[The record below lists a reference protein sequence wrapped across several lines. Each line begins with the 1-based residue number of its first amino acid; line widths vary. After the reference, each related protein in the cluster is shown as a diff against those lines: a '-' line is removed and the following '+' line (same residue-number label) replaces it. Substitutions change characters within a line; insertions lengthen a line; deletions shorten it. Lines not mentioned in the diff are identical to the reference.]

1 MARCGFLIL
10 LFLALVE
17 QASGTNFVR
26 ISSGTCS
33 KLDTAQSKFHRV
45 TRADD
50 CKASKDSSCVLPQI
64 IVSNTNSPFGCFCSG
79 GKLYNNVDLSAT
91 KACNFAQKCICK
103 ETFKKEAGTV
113 KLASCSMKFA
123 NGTQIRSTVED
134 TYLDCPCCKKDGTC
148 GQNNRDCWLDA
159 DGWLGWVIASPFY
172 LLIFVC
178 MPCYKCCIPKSTKYM
193 ENLGLG
199 GHRTF
204 GNPNSWRA
212 MALWNGRF
220 YSGVKR
226 IKVGWPKGKLAARF
240 LDGEDKVVFSCGD
253 DVGSNAE
260 EWALQMDE
268 YIESITQNHN
278 KLEFETNKH
287 ATKVFECETKDV
299 SETFGRETSPTVFKA
314 APSNMIV
321 GLTLAAPPVNF
332 DKAGSESVE
341 NGGEEGH
348 LERSI
353 QSIVGVPVT
362 PVYSTKEKDTRG
374 GILKKKRKVVRTLAM
389 ESMVVLIDVIS
400 LLLVWVAFSPDRA
413 GWVSFHPEVIV
424 ANITSC
430 IPNWETEVKP
440 CLLSQ
445 PDTLAASQQQDRK
458 YCCGC
463 GHVMNYTRLTF
474 AFHKSFDK
482 GKFDWCKKGSIG
494 GKERWEKLSHCKLS
508 GVTMLNP
515 LTGGGILDTDAV
527 IPLSTSLKM
536 KPGHTHCV
544 AKTDFDGVGYTG
556 FALAWLSLWKI
567 CHILLEVCMIGSEI
581 SHHARDSIDE
591 DDHPTS
597 KVKEV
602 LHKGLKSFG
611 TLLITIPTNYMYNEL
626 LQYGTPLGTD
636 CLSGDHSCT
645 GGIFKTPSIQFL
657 YISQI
662 CLIIFLTVNMG
673 CGICC
678 LNNGAAGTMPWPVL
692 AFIFLSPYVA
702 FEVMVIIQLF
712 AKYQGKALTLY
723 NLLMSINF
731 TDTFTFDTSGI
742 AVDIAGLRFTSNL
755 FRYVVFLLHMHPE
768 NLMLLRSHLRFL
780 RAHFSSTTKV
790 AEHGRKAIQ
799 MGIVGAE
806 KQGSDAM
813 KNVEDSIADAKEQG
827 RNTAENAKETMV
839 STGVD
844 GNQAEIADYAKA
856 AKDTRKAID
865 RKFTGKEED
874 VVERSDPFAEARDFL
889 ERDWED
895 FRDAEQDDDKKT
907 KFVELSISVPPEL
920 TPGSTMHLDTPYGIR
935 SIFVP
940 PVETMTDNR
949 IILKVYK

>member
-1 MARCGFLIL
+1 MQKAGLLLIIL
-10 LFLALVE
+10 LLALVQ
-17 QASGTNFVR
+17 QASGTNFKR

-33 KLDTAQSKFHRV
+33 KLDTAQSTFHRV
-45 TRADD
+45 TRSSD
-50 CKASKDSSCVLPQI
+50 CKASKDSSCVLPLRT
-64 IVSNTNSPFGCFCSG
+64 VSTTSSPFGCYCSG
-79 GKLYNNVDLSAT
+79 GKLYYNVDPSAS
-91 KACNFAQKCICK
+91 KSCNSAQKCTCK
-103 ETFKKEAGTV
+103 EKSKEEAGAL
-113 KLASCSMKFA
+113 KLAGCNMKFG
-123 NGTQIRSTVED
+123 NGTSIRSTIED

-159 DGWLGWVIASPFY
+159 DGWLVWVLAAPFY
-172 LLIFVC
+172 LGFFVYI
-178 MPCYKCCIPKSTKYM
+178 PCAWSFIPKWTKYK
-193 ENLGLG
+193 ESLGFG

-204 GNPNSWRA
+204 GNPDSWRA
-212 MALWNGRF
+212 MALWNSRF

-240 LDGEDKVVFSCGD
+240 LDGNDKVVFSCGD
-253 DVGSNAE
+253 NVGSNAE
-260 EWALQMDE
+260 EWALKMDE

-278 KLEFETNKH
+278 KLEFQTNKN
-287 ATKVFECETKDV
+287 ARKVFECETKDV

-314 APSNMIV
+314 VPSNMIV
-321 GLTLAAPPVNF
+321 GFTLAVPPFNVN
-332 DKAGSESVE
+332 KADSESE
-341 NGGEEGH
+341 EDGGEEGH
-348 LERSI
+348 LEWSI
-353 QSIVGVPVT
+353 QSIVAVPVT

-374 GILKKKRKVVRTLAM
+374 GILKKKRKVVRTLVM
-389 ESMVVLIDVIS
+389 ESIVVLLDVIA
-400 LLLVWVAFSPDRA
+400 LVLVWAAFSPDRA
-413 GWVSFHPEVIV
+413 GWVSFHTKVIV
-424 ANITSC
+424 APITSC

-445 PDTLAASQQQDRK
+445 PDTLTASQQQDRK
-458 YCCGC
+458 QCCGC

-482 GKFDWCKKGSIG
+482 DEFDWCEEGSDP
-494 GKERWEKLSHCKLS
+494 GKERWEKLSHCQLS

-544 AKTDFDGVGYTG
+544 TKDFNRFTG
-556 FALAWLSLWKI
+556 FSLAWLSLWKI
-567 CHILLEVCMIGSEI
+567 CHIMLEVYMIGSEI
-581 SHHARDSIDE
+581 SHHTRDSIDE

-597 KVKEV
+597 KIKEA

-611 TLLITIPTNYMYNEL
+611 TLLITIPTNYMYNAM

-636 CLSGDHSCT
+636 CLSGDHNCT

-662 CLIIFLTVNMG
+662 CLVVFFFVNMC

-678 LNNGAAGTMPWPVL
+678 LGSGVSSTTPLPVL
-692 AFIFLSPYVA
+692 AFIFLSPYVT
-702 FEVMVIIQLF
+702 FEVLVIIQLF
-712 AKYQGKALTLY
+712 AEYRGKALTLY
-723 NLLMSINF
+723 NLLFSINF
-731 TDTFTFDTSGI
+731 TDTLTFDTSGI
-742 AVDIAGLRFTSNL
+742 AVDIAGLRFTSNF

-780 RAHFSSTTKV
+780 RTHFSSAEQVT
-790 AEHGRKAIQ
+790 EHGRKAIQ

-813 KNVEDSIADAKEQG
+813 KNVEDGIADAKKQG
-827 RNTAENAKETMV
+827 RNTAEKVKETIV
-839 STGVD
+839 STGIN

-856 AKDTRKAID
+856 AKDPRKAID
-865 RKFTGKEED
+865 RKFTGKED

-895 FRDAEQDDDKKT
+895 FREAEQGDDKKT
-907 KFVELSISVPPEL
+907 KFVELSISAPPEL
-920 TPGSTMHLDTPYGIR
+920 TPGSAMHLDTPYGIR